1 MAVKVAVLAGGVGA
15 ARFLAG
21 LIRVVDP
28 AQIAVIGNVGDDVE
42 FYGLRICPDLDTVTY
57 TLAGVV
63 HPEQGWGRAGDT
75 FRVQAEL
82 ARFGLP
88 VWFKLGDLD
97 LATHIFRSYRLG
109 QGATLAEVTAE
120 IIRAFGVK
128 IRLLPVS
135 NDPVRTRVR
144 TPAGWLDFQDYF
156 VRLGAAPEVLE
167 VRFEGAEAARPAPGV
182 LEALEAAE
190 TVVLAP
196 SNPIIS
202 LGPILA
208 VPGVREALRSTR
220 AAVAGISPIVGGR
233 ALKGPADRM
242 LRSLGLGASAA
253 GVARL
258 FTDFLD
264 VWVIDRADAHL
275 AAEIEGLGI
284 RPVVADTI
292 MADPE
297 RAAELART
305 VLAEVCRWPA

>member
-15 ARFLAG
+15 ARFLVG
-21 LIRVVDP
+21 LVRVVNPDRVV
-28 AQIAVIGNVGDDVE
+28 VIGNVGDDVE

-82 ARFGLP
+82 AGFGLP

-120 IIRAFGVK
+120 IGRAFGVK

-144 TPAGWLDFQDYF
+144 TPEGWLDFQDYF

-196 SNPIIS
+196 SNPVIS

-220 AAVAGISPIVGGR
+220 AKVAGISPIVGGR

-242 LRSLGLGASAA
+242 LRSLGLEASAA

-258 FTDFLD
+258 FADFLD

-297 RAAELART
+297 RAAALART

>member
-1 MAVKVAVLAGGVGA
+1 MAVKVTVLAGGVGA

-21 LIRVVDP
+21 LVRVVDP
-28 AQIAVIGNVGDDVE
+28 AEVAVVGNVGDDVE
-42 FYGLRICPDLDTVTY
+42 FYGLYICPDLDTVLY

-63 HPEQGWGRAGDT
+63 HPQQGWGRAGDT

-82 ARFGLP
+82 GRFGLP
-88 VWFKLGDLD
+88 VWFRLGDLD
-97 LATHIFRSYRLG
+97 LATHIFRSYRLR

-120 IIRAFGVK
+120 IARAFGLGV
-128 IRLLPVS
+128 RLMPVS

-144 TPAGWLDFQDYF
+144 TSGGWLDFQEYF
-156 VRLGAAPEVLE
+156 VRLGTGPEVLE

-182 LEALEAAE
+182 VEAIGDSE
-190 TVVLAP
+190 VVILAP

-208 VPGVREALRSTR
+208 VAGLREALRSTR
-220 AAVAGISPIVGGR
+220 AVVAGISPIVGGR
-233 ALKGPADRM
+233 AIKGPADRM
-242 LRSLGLGASAA
+242 LRSLGLEASAA

-258 FTDFLD
+258 YADFLD
-264 VWVIDRADAHL
+264 VWVIDRADADL
-275 AAEIEGLGI
+275 AAEIEKLGV

-297 RAAELART
+297 RAAGLARM
-305 VLAEVCRWPA
+305 LLGEVCRWPA

>member
-1 MAVKVAVLAGGVGA
+1 MAVKVTVLAGGVGA

-21 LIRVVDP
+21 LVRVVDP
-28 AQIAVIGNVGDDVE
+28 AEVAVVGNVGDDVE
-42 FYGLRICPDLDTVTY
+42 FYGLYICPDLDTVLY

-63 HPEQGWGRAGDT
+63 HPQQGWGRAGDT

-82 ARFGLP
+82 GRFGLP
-88 VWFKLGDLD
+88 VWFRLGDLD
-97 LATHIFRSYRLG
+97 LATHIFRSYRLR

-120 IIRAFGVK
+120 IARAFGLGV
-128 IRLLPVS
+128 RLMPVS

-144 TPAGWLDFQDYF
+144 TSGGWLDFQEYF
-156 VRLGAAPEVLE
+156 VRLGTGPEVLE

-182 LEALEAAE
+182 VEAIGDSE
-190 TVVLAP
+190 VVILAP

-208 VPGVREALRSTR
+208 VAGLREALRSTR
-220 AAVAGISPIVGGR
+220 AVVAGISPIVGGR
-233 ALKGPADRM
+233 AIKGPADRM
-242 LRSLGLGASAA
+242 LRSLGLEASAA

-258 FTDFLD
+258 YADFLD
-264 VWVIDRADAHL
+264 VWVIDRADADL
-275 AAEIEGLGI
+275 AAEIEKLGV

-297 RAAELART
+297 RAAGLARM
-305 VLAEVCRWPA
+305 LLGEVCRWPV